1 MCGIAGIIH
10 PSASRPLIEA
20 MTEVMISRGPDGAGY
35 HVEPGVAMG
44 MRRLSIIDLAH
55 GWQPL
60 YSGERSVVAFQN
72 GEIYNFQELR
82 KQLQAKGY
90 VFQTDSDTEV
100 LAHGYHAW
108 GIEDLANRL
117 DGMYAIA
124 ILDRSQR
131 ALFLV
136 RDRFGEKPLFIAQFA
151 GGFAYAS
158 DMRIL
163 AALPEVGTEISM
175 DGLNDYL
182 ALHYVPGRHTILAKV
197 ARVLPGEI
205 VRIPLDAQVPS
216 FSTYYRPP
224 IGSQRPISDNELA
237 DLIESAVGSRL
248 IADVPVGVFLSGGLD
263 SSIVAA
269 IAARRQ
275 SGIATFSM
283 GFRSAE
289 HDESEYAKLL
299 ASHIGSDHHHF
310 VFDEQNFSALLPQVA
325 RSLDEPIGDQA
336 LLPVY
341 WLCQEASRH
350 VKVVLAGEG
359 ADEVF
364 AGYGYYSQF
373 SSAPTIKDYVRT
385 LFRGRGL
392 SPAATRLIRNP
403 NPATPSGFPLLTDVA
418 GREVLIGP
426 LGVTPDAWEEGVLRW
441 LDGASDPLQ
450 RATCADLVTWLPDD
464 LLVKFDRMAMA
475 HSLEGRAPF
484 LDPRVV
490 EAGTVGLRSSD
501 RMRGSASKIALRRVA
516 RRWLPESIFERR
528 KQGFVLPMKDWIAT
542 WANERGD
549 VAAYFS
555 DIPGYGTTFHA
566 LGVSIADSIVND
578 PARERFH
585 FAAIMLCEWA
595 RSFIG
600 QVNDI
605 AHSLSKHL
613 ETENTK
619 AAR

>member
-1 MCGIAGIIH
+1 MCGIAGILH
-10 PSASRPLIEA
+10 PRASQPLIKA
-20 MTEVMISRGPDGAGY
+20 MTDVMISRGPDGDGY
-35 HVEPGVAMG
+35 HVESGIAMG

-60 YSGERSVVAFQN
+60 YSSEQSVVAFQN

-82 KQLQAKGY
+82 KQLQEKGY
-90 VFQTDSDTEV
+90 AFKTDSDTEV

-108 GIEDLANRL
+108 GIEDLARRL

-124 ILDRSQR
+124 ILDRNER
-131 ALFLV
+131 ALFLM
-136 RDRFGEKPLFIAQFA
+136 RDRFGEKPLFIAQFD

-163 AALPEVGTEISM
+163 AALPEVGTELSM

-182 ALHYVPGRHTILAKV
+182 ALHYVPGRRTILANV
-197 ARVLPGEI
+197 SRVLPGEI
-205 VRIPLDAQVPS
+205 VRIPLDTRVPS
-216 FSTYYRPP
+216 FSRYYRPP
-224 IGSQRPISDNELA
+224 IGSQRPISDDELA
-237 DLIESAVGSRL
+237 ALIESAVRSRL

-269 IAARRQ
+269 IAAQRNN
-275 SGIATFSM
+275 GIATFSM
-283 GFRSAE
+283 GFKSTE

-310 VFDEQNFSALLPQVA
+310 VFDEQNFSTLLPQVA
-325 RSLDEPIGDQA
+325 SSLDEPIGDQA
-336 LLPVY
+336 LLPIY
-341 WLCQEASRH
+341 WLCQEACRH

-373 SSAPTIKDYVRT
+373 SPAPTIRDHVRT
-385 LFRGRGL
+385 FFRGRL
-392 SPAATRLIRNP
+392 STATPRFIRNP
-403 NPATPSGFPLLTDVA
+403 NSVTPSGFPLLTDVA
-418 GREVLIGP
+418 GREKLIGP
-426 LGVTPDAWEEGVLRW
+426 HGAKPDAWEEELLRW
-441 LDGASDPLQ
+441 LDCASDPLQ

-490 EAGTVGLRSSD
+490 EAGIARLPSSE
-501 RMRGSASKIALRRVA
+501 RMRRSASKIALRRVA
-516 RRWLPESIFERR
+516 QRWLPESIFERR
-528 KQGFVLPMKDWIAT
+528 KQGFVLPMKDWIAG
-542 WANERGD
+542 WARERGD
-549 VAAYFS
+549 VAGYFS
-555 DIPGYGTTFHA
+555 DIPGYGTIFHA
-566 LGVSIADSIVND
+566 LGGAIADSIVND
-578 PARERFH
+578 PARERYH

-595 RSFIG
+595 RSFVG

-605 AHSLSKHL
+605 AHSFGEKVADL
-613 ETENTK
+613 NTGIGG
-619 AAR
+619 

>member
-1 MCGIAGIIH
+1 MCGIAGILH
-10 PSASRPLIEA
+10 PRASQPLIKA
-20 MTEVMISRGPDGAGY
+20 MTDVMISRGPDGAGY

-60 YSGERSVVAFQN
+60 YSSEQSVVAFQN
-72 GEIYNFQELR
+72 GEIYNFQGLR
-82 KQLQAKGY
+82 KQLQEKGY
-90 VFQTDSDTEV
+90 AFKTDSDTEV

-108 GIEDLANRL
+108 GIEDLARRL

-124 ILDRSQR
+124 ILDRNER
-131 ALFLV
+131 VLFLV
-136 RDRFGEKPLFIAQFA
+136 RDRFGEKPLFIAQLD

-163 AALPEVGTEISM
+163 AALPEVGTELSM

-182 ALHYVPGRHTILAKV
+182 ALHYVPGRRTILANV
-197 ARVLPGEI
+197 SRVLPGEI
-205 VRIPLDAQVPS
+205 VRIPLETRVPS

-224 IGSQRPISDNELA
+224 IGPQRPISDDELA
-237 DLIESAVGSRL
+237 ELLESAVRARL

-269 IAARRQ
+269 IAARRNN
-275 SGIATFSM
+275 GIATFSM
-283 GFRSAE
+283 GFKSAE

-299 ASHIGSDHHHF
+299 ASYIGSDHHHF
-310 VFDEQNFSALLPQVA
+310 VFDEQNFSTLLPQVA
-325 RSLDEPIGDQA
+325 RALDEPIGDQA

-373 SSAPTIKDYVRT
+373 SPAPTFRDYVRT
-385 LFRGRGL
+385 LFRGRI
-392 SPAATRLIRNP
+392 STATPRLIHNP
-403 NPATPSGFPLLTDVA
+403 NPVTPSGFPLLTDVA
-418 GREVLIGP
+418 GREKLIGP
-426 LGVTPDAWEEGVLRW
+426 HGVKPDVWEQEVLSW
-441 LDGASDPLQ
+441 LEGASDPLQ
-450 RATCADLVTWLPDD
+450 RATCVDLVSWLPDD

-490 EAGTVGLRSSD
+490 EAGIARLPPSE

-528 KQGFVLPMKDWIAT
+528 KQGFVLPMKDWITT
-542 WANERGD
+542 WARERGD
-549 VAAYFS
+549 VAGYFC
-555 DIPGYGTTFHA
+555 DIPGYGPTLHA
-566 LGVSIADSIVND
+566 LGGAIADSIVND
-578 PARERFH
+578 PTRERYH

-595 RSFIG
+595 RSFVG

-605 AHSLSKHL
+605 AHSLDEKVVG
-613 ETENTK
+613 
-619 AAR
+619 